1 MAGCDNPVSSDQ
13 GASAHEG
20 APDSAPEEGDL
31 VRELPGIGLGAS
43 HNPAASA
50 GQRSGQELGAE
61 LLGGAGGEGHET
73 EEGECSHDAES
84 WKYWAVL
91 SWD

>member
-1 MAGCDNPVSSDQ
+1 MTGGDDSVGGDQ
-13 GASAHEG
+13 GSSAHEG

-31 VRELPGIGLGAS
+31 VRELSYCGLGAS
-43 HNPAASA
+43 NNPAASA
-50 GQRSGQELGAE
+50 GQRGGEELGAE

-84 WKYWAVL
+84 
-91 SWD
+91 